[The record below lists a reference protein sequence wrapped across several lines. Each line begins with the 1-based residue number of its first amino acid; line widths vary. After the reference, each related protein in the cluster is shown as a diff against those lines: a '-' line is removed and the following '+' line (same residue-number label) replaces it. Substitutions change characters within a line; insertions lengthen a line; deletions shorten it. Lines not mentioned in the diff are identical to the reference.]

1 MLPQC
6 GGWWQ
11 SIGNQKIENKIQVY
25 ITRRFYIV
33 LSVVVALLA
42 SGYLWSP
49 MFLIGRIVLLLFVLT
64 VIADGM
70 LLWGRKQALYA
81 QRMMADRFSNGDEN
95 EVRVRVE
102 SSYRFP
108 VGVEVIDE
116 IPFVFQRRDVCFRAD
131 IGAGESKTIKYTL
144 RPTRRGVYG
153 FGQIRVFVTSP
164 VGLLQRRFTC
174 GEQQDVK
181 VYPSFLM
188 LHQYELLVISNNLTE
203 MGIKRIRRV
212 GHHTDFEQIKD
223 YVAGDDFRTI
233 NWKASARRSKLMV
246 NVYQDERSQ
255 QVYNVIDKGRVMQQA
270 FRGMTLLDYSINA
283 SLVLSYVAMYKEDRA
298 GLATFSSDFDTFVPA
313 SRRPGHIQTLLE
325 TLYAQQTEFGETDY
339 AALVANLNQHVTKRS
354 LVVLYTNFT
363 GLVSMQRQLPYLQ
376 QLNSRHR
383 LLVVFFEDEELREY
397 VSQQPSAAVR
407 QSTEEYYRHVM
418 ADRFAYEQRLIVS
431 TLRQHGILSLLT
443 TPEHLSVEVINRYL
457 EMKARQ
463 QL

>member
-1 MLPQC
+1 MFL
-6 GGWWQ
+6 
-11 SIGNQKIENKIQVY
+11 S
-25 ITRRFYIV
+25 RRFYIT
-33 LSVVVALLA
+33 LCVVVLVLA

-49 MFLIGRIVLLLFVLT
+49 MFLVGRLLLLLFVVAVLT
-64 VIADGM
+64 DAI
-70 LLWGRKQALYA
+70 LLWVHIRSQKAGENQEPAASNQQLLAFRQLP
-81 QRMMADRFSNGDEN
+81 DRFSNGDEN
-95 EVRVRVE
+95 VVRIRVE
-102 SSYRFP
+102 NNYRFTIR
-108 VGVEVIDE
+108 VEVIDE
-116 IPFVFQRRDVCFRAD
+116 IPFVFQRRDVSFEAY
-131 IGAGESKTIKYTL
+131 IPQAEAKTIRYSL

-153 FGQIRVFVTSP
+153 FGRVRVFVASP
-164 VGLLQRRFTC
+164 IGLLRRRFTC
-174 GEQQDVK
+174 CEAHDVK

-188 LHQYELLVISNNLTE
+188 LHQYELLAISNNLTE

-255 QVYNVIDKGRVMQQA
+255 QIYNVIDKGRVMQQA

-298 GLATFSSDFDTFVPA
+298 GLATFSNDFDTFVPA
-313 SRRPGHIQTLLE
+313 SRRPGHMQTLLE

-339 AALVANLNQHVTKRS
+339 SALVANLNKHVTKRS

-376 QLNSRHR
+376 QLNKRHR
-383 LLVVFFEDEELREY
+383 LLVVFFEDEELKEY
-397 VSQQPSAAVR
+397 ISTHHAPLTTHR
-407 QSTEEYYRHVM
+407 STESYYRQVM
-418 ADRFAYEQRLIVS
+418 ADRFVYEQRLIVS

-443 TPEHLSVEVINRYL
+443 TPQNLSVDVINRYL
-457 EMKARQ
+457 EMKSRQ
-463 QL
+463 QI

>member
-1 MLPQC
+1 MFL
-6 GGWWQ
+6 
-11 SIGNQKIENKIQVY
+11 S
-25 ITRRFYIV
+25 RRFYIA
-33 LSVVVALLA
+33 LCVVVLVLA

-49 MFLIGRIVLLLFVLT
+49 MFLVGRLLLLLFVVAVLT
-64 VIADGM
+64 DAI
-70 LLWGRKQALYA
+70 LLWVHIRSQKAGENQEPAASNQQLLAFRQLP
-81 QRMMADRFSNGDEN
+81 DRFSNGDEN
-95 EVRVRVE
+95 VVRIRVE
-102 SSYRFP
+102 NNYRFP
-108 VGVEVIDE
+108 IRVEVIDE
-116 IPFVFQRRDVCFRAD
+116 IPFVFQRRDVSFEAY
-131 IGAGESKTIKYTL
+131 IPQAEAKTIRYSL

-153 FGQIRVFVTSP
+153 FGRVRVFVASP
-164 VGLLQRRFTC
+164 IGLLRRRFTC
-174 GEQQDVK
+174 CEAHDVK

-188 LHQYELLVISNNLTE
+188 LHQYELLAISNNLTE

-255 QVYNVIDKGRVMQQA
+255 QIYNVIDKGRVMQQA

-298 GLATFSSDFDTFVPA
+298 GLATFSNDFDTFVPA
-313 SRRPGHIQTLLE
+313 SRRPGHMQTLLE

-339 AALVANLNQHVTKRS
+339 SALVANLNKHVTKRS

-376 QLNSRHR
+376 QLNKRHR
-383 LLVVFFEDEELREY
+383 LLVVFFEDEELKEY
-397 VSQQPSAAVR
+397 ISTHHAPLTTHR
-407 QSTEEYYRHVM
+407 STESYYRQVM
-418 ADRFAYEQRLIVS
+418 ADRFVYEQRLIVS

-443 TPEHLSVEVINRYL
+443 TPQNLSVDVINRYL
-457 EMKARQ
+457 EMKSRQ
-463 QL
+463 QI